1 MSSTDDRGG
10 EHFLL
15 RLYVAGMT
23 PRSLSA
29 FSNLKRICEA
39 HLDGRYEIEVIDLM
53 ETPQLAAG
61 QQIIAVPTL
70 VRVLP
75 EPITRI
81 IGDLSDA
88 DRVLVGLQLMP
99 LDAVGKL
106 P

>member
-1 MSSTDDRGG
+1 
-10 EHFLL
+10 
-15 RLYVAGMT
+15 
-23 PRSLSA
+23 
-29 FSNLKRICEA
+29 
-39 HLDGRYEIEVIDLM
+39 M

-81 IGDLSDA
+81 IGDLSDT

-99 LDAVGKL
+99 LDADGNCRELGRDSAVRGRAAQPPKGL
-106 P
+106 RPAPVHSRRDPGSAARDLESPTDL